1 MATLDAEIATPG
13 AWKGSKIDYR
23 KEGLHVFSDTELAEI
38 DRALRHLKSQ
48 GERDLP
54 DIDRESF
61 PLKIVG
67 ALMEKLRDT
76 LRFGR
81 GFVMLRGIPR
91 ERYDADDMARIYF
104 GLGCYLGTPIN
115 QSHAGDMLGH
125 VIDVNDVE
133 PKSRPYRKGGLQP
146 MHCDSSDVVALMCVR
161 AARSGGLSRIASA
174 LAVYNTMLRSRPD
187 LAQALRDGFYYGRAE
202 QDALHATSAIS
213 REPVPVFAENETGEV
228 SCYFLGG
235 YARNAAKYGYPLTP
249 LQTEAIATFEH
260 LAASEEF
267 YLDMSFAE
275 GDIQLLNNRIL
286 VHGRTDYADFSEM
299 TRRRH
304 LMRLW
309 LAMPDWPPVPEA
321 QIFHKEA
328 DHALWAKNRRPF
340 MELPS
345 VHFRAL
351 MNAATAA

>member
-1 MATLDAEIATPG
+1 MATLNSEIVTQG
-13 AWKGSKIDYR
+13 AWKGPEIDYR
-23 KEGLHVFSDTELAEI
+23 KDGLHVFSDAEVAEI
-38 DRALRHLKSQ
+38 DRALRHLKSL

-54 DIDRESF
+54 DIDREGF
-61 PLKIVG
+61 PLDTVG
-67 ALMEKLRDT
+67 VLMEKLRDT

-133 PKSRPYRKGGLQP
+133 PKARAYRKGGQQQ
-146 MHCDSSDVVALMCVR
+146 MHCDSCDVVALMCVR
-161 AARSGGLSRIASA
+161 AARTGGVSRIASA
-174 LAVYNTMLRSRPD
+174 LAVYNEILRTRPD

-202 QDALHATSAIS
+202 QDALHATSAVS
-213 REPVPVFAENETGEV
+213 REPVPVLAENASGEV

-235 YARNAAKYGYPLTP
+235 YARNAEKYGYPLTP
-249 LQTEAIATFEH
+249 LQTEAIATFER
-260 LAASEEF
+260 LAASEQY
-267 YLDMSFAE
+267 YLDMSFSE

-286 VHGRTDYADFSEM
+286 VHGRTDYADHSEM

-309 LAMPDWPPVPEA
+309 LAMPEWPPVTEA
-321 QIFHKEA
+321 QIFHKAA

-345 VHFRAL
+345 VHFRTL
-351 MNAATAA
+351 MNAAAAA